1 MAIRLSRAWLAR
13 TTVLAAVI
21 ALPLFVVGTAQAAI
35 AGANPGITVD
45 RPDLTSAT
53 ATGSTSV
60 QVCFNKS
67 VANLV
72 QADFL
77 LGGYAAGNSKAS
89 NTGTSQTAIDGVNNK
104 CVDAQYTGSTIGD
117 INQYTI
123 VTVLAGAVTNGP
135 TGLPNRA
142 DSVTLSTSS
151 NGNGTT
157 GKTVAP
163 NLTGIGAASGNALV
177 FQFDKAVLASSLGSG
192 EFAIQNA
199 AGASC
204 SNSAAALLTD
214 PTQVLVTFPGT
225 GTGCAVSGAIQGEVF
240 DDNIDA
246 AHDTSAY
253 NAMETQPLAS
263 AGSLTFAPALVS
275 AQLDPTNKDA
285 IDYTFSKAVTITNTG
300 DFAFTGS
307 LGDGAEY
314 FAASGGVTSL
324 STTVIQATFAG
335 NLSKQ
340 QEYAVQGQV
349 YAGAVRENV
358 DPAQASNIDQST
370 KIGDNAGALSRGF
383 TTGPDAFSVTM
394 NNSNDQATVNLD
406 QRLCV
411 PGTSCPFGGLPV
423 NVNSIRVYP
432 NLGNSGASATGVNPI
447 TYAVVTPNQIAG
459 PQALILQ
466 FPSGTLA
473 NDRLLQL
480 DGCSALEATALGTAN
495 SSCDAFNVTQIVEPI
510 SASAI
515 AKAYRYIATHKSART
530 NHSKHNTHKTHKTS
544 KRA

>member
-1 MAIRLSRAWLAR
+1 
-13 TTVLAAVI
+13 VI

-53 ATGSTSV
+53 ATGSSSV

-72 QADFL
+72 QGDFA
-77 LGGYAAGNSKAS
+77 LGGYAAGNQEFS
-89 NTGTSQTAIDGVNNK
+89 NTGASSTAIDGVNNK
-104 CVDAQYTGSTIGD
+104 CVDAQYTGSVIGD

-157 GKTVAP
+157 GKTIAP

-177 FQFDKAVLASSLGSG
+177 FQFDKAVSAGSLGSG

-246 AHDTSAY
+246 AHDTNAY

-275 AQLDPTNKDA
+275 ATLDPTNKDA

-307 LGDGAEY
+307 LGRGGEY

-370 KIGDNAGALSRGF
+370 KVGDNAGALSRGF
-383 TTGPDAFSVTM
+383 TTGPDIFSITM
-394 NNSNDQATVNLD
+394 NSSNDQATVNLD
-406 QRLCV
+406 QRLCQ
-411 PGTSCPFGGLPV
+411 PSCAFGALPV
-423 NVNSIRVYP
+423 NVGSIRAYP
-432 NLGNSGASATGVNPI
+432 NLGNVGAALTGVNPI
-447 TYAVVTPNQIAG
+447 TYAVVTPSQIAG

-473 NDRLLQL
+473 NDRLVQF
-480 DGCSALEATALGTAN
+480 DGCAALEATAIGTAN

-510 SASAI
+510 SASAF

-530 NHSKHNTHKTHKTS
+530 NHSKHKTHKTHKTS